1 MDSRFARLDRL
12 LERPVELYR
21 QRGWWGQEPLWARVA
36 ALGKR
41 QPDKPAVVSADI
53 TLSYGELWRQVVEC
67 RAALRAGGVGR
78 GDVILVQLPNWPEF
92 VVVALAAE
100 SAGIIFS
107 FCPIQWGLRETT
119 RALNLIR
126 PTLWVTTARP
136 RPGDDRAALIA
147 AVRAA
152 LLAAR
157 PQVILVRSPTLA
169 DNRAY
174 EDWCRA
180 APSAWRD
187 EDNDGGAGLMPL
199 EVAVTSGSTGDPKGV
214 VHVHDS
220 ALAAVQSTINRQG
233 IGAADVIHLAVPVGH
248 TFGYFYGVRCALQA
262 GATLLLQ
269 EKWDAERMAELVARH
284 RATVS
289 LGPSAFALDL
299 INLDAHARAALAS
312 LRLFTL
318 AGDSVP
324 APVARRIMEQLPFR
338 VSRALGMTEFGHAV
352 ATDAVTPR
360 ERIAESL
367 GTAQPEMELRV
378 VDDARRPLPAGT
390 EGRIVVRGPFLF
402 AGYLM
407 LDGVNE
413 NVLDAEGFFDTGDLG
428 YVEGEGYLHH
438 AGRVAA
444 VIRRGAETIPVSV
457 LEDTLAAHPDVVH
470 AVVVGMPDARLG
482 EVPVACVQ
490 THDGKPLRLTDI
502 HALFAR
508 AGITKKFWPAELRL
522 FDDWPL
528 GPTGKIDRRLII
540 ARLQQDSE
548 RWRGAP

>member
-1 MDSRFARLDRL
+1 MDPRFARLDRL
-12 LERPVELYR
+12 LERPVGLYR
-21 QRGWWGQEPLWARVA
+21 ERGWWGQEPLWARVA
-36 ALGKR
+36 ALAKR
-41 QPDKPAVVSADI
+41 QPDKQAVVSADT
-53 TLSYGELWRQVVEC
+53 TLSYGQLWRQVVDC
-67 RAALRAGGVGR
+67 RAALRAGDVGR

-100 SAGIIFS
+100 SAEIIFS
-107 FCPIQWGLRETT
+107 FCPIQWGLRETR
-119 RALNLIR
+119 RALDLIR
-126 PTLWVTTARP
+126 PAVWLTTARP
-136 RPGDDRAALIA
+136 RAGDDRAELIA
-147 AVRAA
+147 AVRAS
-152 LLAAR
+152 LSAAR
-157 PQVILVRSPTLA
+157 PQVILARSPALA
-169 DNRAY
+169 DTCAY

-180 APSAWRD
+180 APTAWRD
-187 EDNDGGAGLMPL
+187 DDNGGAGLAPL

-233 IGAADVIHLAVPVGH
+233 IGADDVVHLAVPVGH

-269 EKWDAERMAELVARH
+269 EKWDAERMAELVGRH
-284 RATVS
+284 KATVS

-299 INLDAHARAALAS
+299 ISLDAHARAALAS

-352 ATDAVTPR
+352 ATDASTPR
-360 ERIAESL
+360 ERVADSL
-367 GTAQPEMELRV
+367 GTAQPEMHVHV
-378 VDDARRPLPAGT
+378 VDDARRPLPTGT
-390 EGRIVVRGPFLF
+390 RGHIVVRGPFLF
-402 AGYLM
+402 AGYLTP
-407 LDGVNE
+407 DGVNE

-428 YVEGEGYLHH
+428 YLESDGCLRLT
-438 AGRVAA
+438 GRVAA

-490 THDGKPLRLTDI
+490 TRDGRPLRLADI

-528 GPTGKIDRRLII
+528 GPTGKIDRRLIVT
-540 ARLQQDSE
+540 RLQQDSN
-548 RWRGAP
+548 RGSDAS